1 MRRRRVDD
9 ARVHWRASES
19 HQDQASQR
27 ERGRAGQE
35 HSDNSCCDDRLSEP
49 DHLDVV
55 ELYREKTAQ
64 STSDRDTD
72 IEQAGEAGGCLCRN
86 PLEQIQVAA
95 CPQPGCLFQR
105 AVAEEAQHDF
115 FCAWDPYDLA
125 QG

>member
-1 MRRRRVDD
+1 MTIPAAMTACPSRIIWMSLSFIVRNPLK
-9 ARVHWRASES
+9 ARPTV
-19 HQDQASQR
+19 
-27 ERGRAGQE
+27 
-35 HSDNSCCDDRLSEP
+35 
-49 DHLDVV
+49 
-55 ELYREKTAQ
+55 
-64 STSDRDTD
+64 